1 MQQERV
7 DKNAVLDDL
16 ELQKGLKQINPK
28 FGDFVIRVAGEG
40 WGLPLIDQKTKALIT
55 IAIDVVNQDHRG
67 PGNPFAAHVNMA
79 LQQGATRAEI
89 EELLLFLCP
98 YAGFNK
104 VAACFANLNLIF
116 DHANSTPRIAEMLT
130 MSRKAITADYS
141 DRDQEGK
148 VAFYVLLWKR
158 HGISLELFDNYWKDV
173 HGPVCAR
180 LPGQHQYWQ
189 FHVAHNQGGFCPEI
203 PGLDYTTDSED
214 NFDGIAELTFA
225 SDADRQKWFTA
236 SAILMDDEHN
246 LFRKAIGYNS
256 SPGNSITYI
265 DRIPNGDPNGEVG
278 AIKFHVMVKKANGA
292 STEAFR
298 RYLTETF
305 APKVSSSDS
314 VLKFRL
320 HLFEE
325 VDNSRP
331 DAAGVGHYEPA
342 EKQYHAAYEIAFANH
357 LEREK
362 FFASSEYSAAIKDAA
377 KYIQQIQPFPERT
390 AYTFVYDGQMTL
402 AGQRSAKVAELITK
416 IGAANQI
423 KNDIVTLMVGGQ
435 TNGKGLINNGQTDLK
450 HTPLTTSG
458 LGHLLQGVQHVGV
471 TVDDMNQSLEF
482 YTEILGGKLVA
493 GENELVGDVIQNT
506 LFQQEEL
513 DAIAKGIDPK
523 NLTIPHLRS
532 TKEDALDV
540 NFISFGNTA
549 VELIYFRE
557 AGKPHASHASV
568 PTIPSHIGNV
578 NAMHISFNVKEGV
591 DLNVFANMLEAE
603 CHKRG
608 MTNVVCNRVVH
619 VKSEAERRAVALRY
633 NSFKFWNEPESLAAG
648 EPEIDWSHDPMEGWS
663 LFYCKGPNGEQ
674 LEFNQVTRKVKT
686 SFQKGMAEYNQANG
700 TTFTF
705 PEAIVT
711 NNIPINGKLDYQQ
724 GSVAGKQE
732 TQTIAGIT
740 NRRNSMHSKF
750 PGTNTDLVKRL
761 FSRGEA
767 FDSEGFITFFTDTP
781 VYQFG
786 NFDVCLDKESI
797 KKSANAFFS
806 QIDAVYHEIKMIWEE
821 GDAVF
826 VEMDVTYWRK
836 DGSVV
841 SLPCFDIFRVEGDKF
856 SELRIFM
863 DVNPVFNPAI
873 SVPQSAS
880 VLSISQGKQMIPP
893 GTMKKHFAEH
903 PEAQERIDQGYV
915 PKWSIAGPKWPI
927 ASVDKIALCIDM
939 ETAGGAFNWDKF
951 QTYFTDDVL
960 FRVGASE
967 EGHGWKVIADYLT
980 WFYSIAEP
988 QLPFD
993 FRGTWDLPG
1002 VVIIEMDAKYVRRV
1016 DGKPISFPCTD
1027 ILKFNENNKIYEW
1040 RVYPDQSELWMESL
1054 KGQTK

>member
-1 MQQERV
+1 MEQERV
-7 DKNAVLDDL
+7 YKNAVLDDP

-28 FGDFVIRVAGEG
+28 FGDFVIRVAGEA

-89 EELLLFLCP
+89 EELLLFLCV

-104 VAACFANLNLIF
+104 VAACFATLNLIF

-130 MSRKAITADYS
+130 TNQKATTADYS
-141 DRDQEGK
+141 ARDQKGK

-158 HGISLELFDNYWKDV
+158 PGIAEELFDKYWKNV

-180 LPGQHQYWQ
+180 LPGQYQYWQ
-189 FHVAHNQGGFCPEI
+189 FRVNHNQGGFCPQI

-214 NFDGIAELTFA
+214 NFDSIAELTFA
-225 SDADRQKWFTA
+225 SVADRQTWFTA

-246 LFRKAIGYNS
+246 LFRKAIGYVS
-256 SPGNSITYI
+256 SPGNSITYV
-265 DRIPNGDPNGEVG
+265 DKIPTGDPNGETG

-292 STEAFR
+292 SIEAFR
-298 RYLTETF
+298 SYLTETF
-305 APKVSSSDS
+305 APLVSSSDS

-331 DAAGVGHYEPA
+331 DAAGVSHYEPA
-342 EKQYHAAYEIAFANH
+342 EKQYQAAYEIAFANH

-362 FFASSEYSAAIKDAA
+362 FFASSEYLAAIKDAA
-377 KYIQQIQPFPERT
+377 KYIKQIKPFPEKT
-390 AYTFVYDGQMTL
+390 TYTFVYDGQITL
-402 AGQRSAKVAELITK
+402 AGQRSAKVAELINK
-416 IGAANQI
+416 IGATNQI
-423 KNDIVTLMVGGQ
+423 QNDIVALMVGSQ
-435 TNGKGLINNGQTDLK
+435 THEKGLIHNGQTELK
-450 HTPLTTSG
+450 NSALTTSG

-471 TVDDMNQSLEF
+471 TVHDMNQSLEF
-482 YTEILGGKLVA
+482 YTEVLGGKLVV

-513 DAIAKGIDPK
+513 DAIAKGIDPQT
-523 NLTIPHLRS
+523 LPIPHLRS
-532 TKEDALDV
+532 AKEDALDV
-540 NFISFGNTA
+540 KFISFGNTA

-557 AGKPHASHASV
+557 AGKPNAPYASV
-568 PTIPSHIGNV
+568 PNSASQIGKV

-608 MTNVVCNRVVH
+608 MTNVVCNRVVN

-633 NSFKFWNEPESLAAG
+633 NSFKFWNEPEDLAAG

-686 SFQKGMAEYNQANG
+686 SFQQGMQEYNQANG

-711 NNIPINGKLDYQQ
+711 NFNHTGNGKHPQIAQ
-724 GSVAGKQE
+724 
-732 TQTIAGIT
+732 TQNHNSGNLKATNNGTI
-740 NRRNSMHSKF
+740 SMSKKF

-786 NFDVCLDKESI
+786 NFDVCLDKEAI
-797 KKSANAFFS
+797 KKSADAFFS
-806 QIDAVYHEIKMIWEE
+806 QIDAVYHEIKMIWEV
-821 GDAVF
+821 GNVVF
-826 VEMDVTYWRK
+826 VEMDVLYWRK
-836 DGSVV
+836 DGSVI
-841 SLPCFDIFRVEGDKF
+841 SLPCSDIFRVQGDKF

-863 DVNPVFNPAI
+863 DVNPVFNPKI
-873 SVPQSAS
+873 FVPQSAS
-880 VLSISQGKQMIPP
+880 VLTVSKGQKMLPP
-893 GTMKKHFAEH
+893 DTMRRHFAEH
-903 PEAQERIDQGYV
+903 PEGKERVSQGFV

-927 ASVDKIALCIDM
+927 GAENTPASSAQLTVVGELSAAIMAEDWEKV
-939 ETAGGAFNWDKF
+939 K
-951 QTYFTDDVL
+951 TYLTDDL
-960 FRVGASE
+960 FYKVGSGEPMYGPNAVVDFFKHTFKTTAKFY
-967 EGHGWKVIADYLT
+967 GHDARKIWI
-980 WFYSIAEP
+980 EP
-988 QLPFD
+988 D
-993 FRGTWDLPG
+993 IIT
-1002 VVIIEMDAKYVRRV
+1002 IEMDAKYEMVGSKKHV
-1016 DGKPISFPCTD
+1016 VVACCD
-1027 ILKFNENNKIYEW
+1027 IYRMRGNKVSEW
-1040 RVYPDQSELWMESL
+1040 RVYADMTPWQN
-1054 KGQTK
+1054 